1 MGVSMGDIFAVY
13 ISICLH
19 DAILSLIATWFIIWF
34 GSSVSLC
41 DLWLLVKPF
50 SQCGW
55 ADSSLFSWHCT
66 RVISE
71 CDSHL
76 SPHLALSLLAW
87 YRSPA
92 QRITRVVKLQGH
104 PYSPGSHQPRAW
116 TQSQGVT
123 FPNTLESSF
132 AEFSSFQVK
141 MLARPFQ
148 TLLLAF
154 RKPVP
159 T

>member
-19 DAILSLIATWFIIWF
+19 DAVLSLIATWFIIWF

-55 ADSSLFSWHCT
+55 ADSSVQLALYKGDIRVWFSP
-66 RVISE
+66 
-71 CDSHL
+71 L